1 MDYLFSAK
9 TLAFYPVSEKENY
22 IKSGTL
28 PDDVVAVSGDIRDEF
43 NFTPPPGKSLGAV
56 DSLPAWVDVPP
67 PTHEEQVR
75 EAEQHKNQQ
84 RKAVDS
90 EIAWLQDAVDAGIA
104 TDKEAALLAEWK
116 KHRVLLM
123 RIDTSKVPDIE
134 WPPVPVA

>member
-9 TLAFYPVSEKENY
+9 TLAFYPVSEKESY

-28 PDDVVAVSGDIRDEF
+28 PDDVVAVSGEIRDEF
-43 NFTPPPGKSLGAV
+43 NFTPPAGKQLGAI

-75 EAEQHKNQQ
+75 EAEQYKNQQ
-84 RKAVDS
+84 RKAADA

-104 TDKEAALLAEWK
+104 TDEETALLAGWK
-116 KHRVLLM
+116 NYRVLLM
-123 RIDTSKVPDIE
+123 RVDVTKASDIE
-134 WPPVPVA
+134 WPPLPAA